1 MAADFG
7 ELVAIVQAIGSELYE
22 QLQKKLESRPQLKLG
37 LAVLSISIC
46 LLLAGKT
53 AAWLFLSPIEAPLG
67 RVSGKVSLDGN
78 PVSGATV
85 EFTPDEG
92 STSYGITNSK
102 GGYTLRYLPDRPGAV
117 PGRHTVRITTYDWRT
132 TDDGQKVEVPERVPV
147 RYNRESTLTTDVTP
161 GSQTLDWDLRSR

>member
-67 RVSGKVSLDGN
+67 RVSGC
-78 PVSGATV
+78 
-85 EFTPDEG
+85 
-92 STSYGITNSK
+92 
-102 GGYTLRYLPDRPGAV
+102 
-117 PGRHTVRITTYDWRT
+117 
-132 TDDGQKVEVPERVPV
+132 PER
-147 RYNRESTLTTDVTP
+147 
-161 GSQTLDWDLRSR
+161 GSLEVFRRSSEVS

>member
-7 ELVAIVQAIGSELYE
+7 ELVAISQAIGAELY
-22 QLQKKLESRPQLKLG
+22 QQVHKKLDSRPQLKLG
-37 LAVLSISIC
+37 LAVLGISIG

-53 AAWLFLSPIEAPLG
+53 AAWLFFAPSETSLG
-67 RVSGKVSLDGN
+67 RVLGIVLLDGN

-102 GGYTLRYLPDRPGAV
+102 GEYTLQYLPDRPGAV
-117 PGRHTVRITTYDWRT
+117 TGHHTVRITTYDWRT
-132 TDDGQKVEVPERVPV
+132 TEDGQKVEVLERMPV
-147 RYNRESTLTTDVTP
+147 RYNKESTLTADVSS
-161 GSQTLDWDLRSR
+161 GSQTLNWELRSQ